1 MRWLLI
7 CLALAGCARAGKEN
21 SIIGGLT
28 DARPRG
34 DATEI
39 PLPDAATPDA
49 VPQTTLTQTVSNSI
63 AVDNSFACPVGS
75 NSYYRVFTL
84 ADYSITSTLH
94 VTQIDFGI
102 QDAAAGS
109 GASSQPATVNI
120 GTYGGP
126 LGDTTLDATL
136 IRMINTMTIQI
147 PNGSATAMTVPITAD
162 IAPTAS
168 VIVELAVPDGTA
180 DNTRFFIGTNTDGER
195 QPGYTLE
202 PGCGYGVPTTMQSI
216 ADKFQFGN
224 VHAVITVGGSTDA
237 APN

>member
-39 PLPDAATPDA
+39 PLPDAAPVDA
-49 VPQTTLTQTVSNSI
+49 MPGTTLTQTASNSI
-63 AVDNSFACPVGS
+63 AVDNSFACPVGA

-94 VTQIDFGI
+94 VTQIDFAI
-102 QDAAAGS
+102 QNAAAGS
-109 GASSQPATVNI
+109 GAASQPATVNI
-120 GTYGGP
+120 GTYGGAP
-126 LGDTTLDATL
+126 GDVTLDASL
-136 IRMINTMTIQI
+136 VRMINTMAIQI

-162 IAPTAS
+162 IAPTTS

-180 DNTRFFIGTNTDGER
+180 DGTRFFIGTNTDGER
-195 QPGYTLE
+195 QPAYTLE
-202 PGCGYGVPTTMQSI
+202 PGCGYTSPTTMQSI
-216 ADKFQFGN
+216 ADKFQFGT
-224 VHAVITVGGSTDA
+224 VHAILTVSGTTDST
-237 APN
+237 PN